1 MKPNQFTQLLIT
13 FSALLVFAVS
23 CNTAPTQADKKST
36 AQSETPEYFQLR
48 PELEKS
54 YGYSHAVRIGD
65 DLKISGAV
73 SMDSAG
79 NLTAKGDLKQQ
90 MINCYG
96 DLDKVLKHYGYS
108 WDDVVVENILTTNMP
123 EFEKQSAYRNTIY
136 KKQFPTGSWFGVKE
150 LALPGQLIEIELEA
164 HKVHE

>member
-1 MKPNQFTQLLIT
+1 METSQFGQLLIT
-13 FSALLVFAVS
+13 FTVLLLFAVS
-23 CNTAPTQADKKST
+23 CNTVPNKADEKTT
-36 AQSETPEYFQLR
+36 AQSDKPEYFLLR
-48 PELEKS
+48 PEVEKA

-73 SMDSAG
+73 SMDDSG

-96 DLDKVLKHYGYS
+96 DLDKVLKHYGYT

-164 HKVHE
+164 YKTH

>member
-1 MKPNQFTQLLIT
+1 MKTSQLLTTLAILLI
-13 FSALLVFAVS
+13 SAVG
-23 CNTAPTQADKKST
+23 CNTESTKSAEKST
-36 AQSETPEYFQLR
+36 AHSEAPEYFLLR
-48 PELEKS
+48 PGVEKS

-96 DLDKVLKHYGYS
+96 DLDKVLKHYGYT
-108 WDDVVVENILTTNMP
+108 WNDVVVENILTTNMA

-164 HKVHE
+164 YKVH